1 MNKGEGLPKPSVCE
15 IMKLSFLSIIIS
27 LAAPV
32 FAVSKMPMIEAV
44 DDDLIYLSNG
54 QVIFKDQVK
63 SKAGRKNVAVPSV
76 TPELNYTPTILPDQV
91 TAYKVYNQMRSDYRD
106 EAECTNMA
114 HVWTYEEYKRSGLK
128 SQKIFLFFTRKYIM
142 RYRYGW
148 WFHVSPLV
156 QAKQDKE
163 TLEIVL
169 DRRYTTS
176 PLDTKNWTDQ
186 FIENKSVC
194 KEIDKI
200 STFWNNQ
207 RSEDCYLMKV
217 PMYYWQPR
225 DIRLNEQNGK
235 DKLRFVPGE
244 VSQAYE
250 QAFNQR

>member
-1 MNKGEGLPKPSVCE
+1 MNKGEGFIKPSVCE
-15 IMKLSFLSIIIS
+15 IMKQFFIYLIIS
-27 LAAPV
+27 AAAPA
-32 FAVSKMPMIEAV
+32 FAVSEMPMIEAA
-44 DDDLIYLSNG
+44 DDNLIYLSNG

-63 SKAGRKNVAVPSV
+63 SSTGQKKFATFPLSSGV
-76 TPELNYTPTILPDQV
+76 NYTPTILPDQAA
-91 TAYKVYNQMRSDYRD
+91 AYKVYNQMRSDYKD

-114 HVWTYEEYKRSGLK
+114 HVWTFEEYKRSGLK

-163 TLEIVL
+163 ILEIVL
-169 DRRYTTS
+169 DRRYTTL
-176 PLDTKNWTDQ
+176 PLDTKKWTDQ
-186 FIENKSVC
+186 FIETKSVC

-235 DKLRFVPGE
+235 DKLRFVQGE

-250 QAFNQR
+250 QAFNQH